1 MVHKFIVRKRITTRT
16 EKSTEKERGLLRLGS
31 KGGGGGEEED
41 GPAKRI
47 AEGQGRRG
55 SRTGVG
61 EGEAAEVEGRRG
73 VGFGVHPLVG
83 GAGKIV
89 RAVHLGLQAQIPE
102 TLPFPFP
109 RPYPLFSFPSHL
121 STIKAVAVAGSAAV
135 SGGNDDTIKI
145 YDLSSSAEIGSLHH
159 SSSIT
164 SLSFFSPPSLSSFP
178 RNLLAADA
186 EGSLSI
192 YDADPFVHL
201 KTLKVHKKAVNS
213 LTVHPSGK
221 LALTVGHDD
230 CLAMVNLGGILF
242 TGGEDRNITAWDT
255 ASGKVAYS
263 IEDAHAA
270 RVKGIVVLSK
280 NNGGSEEEDPYIVAS
295 ASSDG
300 VIRVWDVRMANKGKP
315 TPLAEANT
323 KSRLTCLAG
332 SSIKSLKRPRLE
344 MLNADESRGAAAV
357 VS

>member
-1 MVHKFIVRKRITTRT
+1 MSLVAGSYERFIWGYKLKSRKHSHSHSLALT
-16 EKSTEKERGLLRLGS
+16 
-31 KGGGGGEEED
+31 
-41 GPAKRI
+41 
-47 AEGQGRRG
+47 
-55 SRTGVG
+55 
-61 EGEAAEVEGRRG
+61 
-73 VGFGVHPLVG
+73 
-83 GAGKIV
+83 
-89 RAVHLGLQAQIPE
+89 
-102 TLPFPFP
+102 
-109 RPYPLFSFPSHL
+109 PLFSFPSHL

-230 CLAMVNLGGILF
+230 CLAMVNLVRGRRSFYCKLSKEASIVQFDETGEKFFMVVDDKISVHESEDAKLIVELDNRKRVLCAAPGAGGILF

-332 SSIKSLKRPRLE
+332 SSVKSLKRPRLE

-357 VS
+357 MIAVLS

>member
-1 MVHKFIVRKRITTRT
+1 MSLVAGSYERFIWGYKLKSRKHSHSHSLALT
-16 EKSTEKERGLLRLGS
+16 
-31 KGGGGGEEED
+31 
-41 GPAKRI
+41 
-47 AEGQGRRG
+47 
-55 SRTGVG
+55 
-61 EGEAAEVEGRRG
+61 
-73 VGFGVHPLVG
+73 
-83 GAGKIV
+83 
-89 RAVHLGLQAQIPE
+89 
-102 TLPFPFP
+102 
-109 RPYPLFSFPSHL
+109 PLFSFPSHL

-164 SLSFFSPPSLSSFP
+164 SLSFFSPLLSPPSPATSSP
-178 RNLLAADA
+178 PTLR
-186 EGSLSI
+186 
-192 YDADPFVHL
+192 VHSPSTML
-201 KTLKVHKKAVNS
+201 TPLYTQDLKVHKKAVNS

-230 CLAMVNLGGILF
+230 CLAMVNLVRGRRSFYCKLSKEASIVQFDETGEKFFMVVDDKISVHESEDAKLIVELDNRKRVLCAAPGAGGILF

-332 SSIKSLKRPRLE
+332 SSVKSLKRPRLE

>member
-1 MVHKFIVRKRITTRT
+1 MSLVAGSYERFIWGYKLKSRK
-16 EKSTEKERGLLRLGS
+16 
-31 KGGGGGEEED
+31 
-41 GPAKRI
+41 
-47 AEGQGRRG
+47 
-55 SRTGVG
+55 
-61 EGEAAEVEGRRG
+61 
-73 VGFGVHPLVG
+73 HPHSL
-83 GAGKIV
+83 A
-89 RAVHLGLQAQIPE
+89 L
-102 TLPFPFP
+102 T
-109 RPYPLFSFPSHL
+109 PLFSFPSHL
-121 STIKAVAVAGSAAV
+121 STIKTVAVAGSAAV

-201 KTLKVHKKAVNS
+201 KTLKIHKKAVNS
-213 LTVHPSGK
+213 LSVHPSGK

-230 CLAMVNLGGILF
+230 CLAMVNLVRGRRSFYCKLSKEANFFMAVDEKISVHESEDARLIIELDNKKRVLCAVPGMNGILF
-242 TGGEDRNITAWDT
+242 TGGEDRNVTAWDT

-280 NNGGSEEEDPYIVAS
+280 SSDDSGEEDPYIVAS

-315 TPLAEANT
+315 NPLAETNT

-332 SSIKSLKRPRLE
+332 SSIRSLKRPQLE
-344 MLNADESRGAAAV
+344 VLNADENPDAAAV
-357 VS
+357 ESLQLS